1 MANLGD
7 LTAAQVIDR
16 LGLEYLNGEGVW
28 IKLIWRSNAGNAIFA
43 MLTRD
48 DYSALHRLMED
59 ELWTHV
65 AGSSIEMLL
74 LHPGGRSETTRIG
87 PVLDDS
93 AYALVPAGSWQGSS
107 TGGDWALVTCALA
120 PPFSGLELADGSTDL
135 TAWQHSAA
143 RISELIRG

>member
-87 PVLDDS
+87 PGLDDS
-93 AYALVPAGSWQGSS
+93 AYALVPAGCHA
-107 TGGDWALVTCALA
+107 DEARAEA
-120 PPFSGLELADGSTDL
+120 P
-135 TAWQHSAA
+135 
-143 RISELIRG
+143 